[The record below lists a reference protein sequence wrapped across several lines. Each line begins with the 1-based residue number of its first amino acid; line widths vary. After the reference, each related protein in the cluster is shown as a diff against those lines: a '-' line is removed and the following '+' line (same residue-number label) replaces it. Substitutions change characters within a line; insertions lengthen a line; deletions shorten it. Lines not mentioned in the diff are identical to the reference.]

1 MVKRMKEPH
10 KIGYKIFLTILKPI
24 YKLYYHPR
32 IINKEVIPTEGPVI
46 ICSNHLHLFDQNTAL
61 LSTKRMIHY
70 MAKKEHLDGKFGW
83 FFKTVGCIRV
93 DREIHDETA
102 KSEAINLLKNGY
114 IVGLFPEGTRNQVF
128 GKEEIN
134 KKLYKLYQDELSY
147 KDFIKTLKNNQ
158 VCISEL
164 NLLDKLLADN
174 RITLKEYKENA
185 LNIYPYLEQLLE
197 NNIITKKEYASSQLL
212 PIKFGAVSL
221 AAKTGATIVPCA
233 VTGKYTFKDNHLNL
247 RFGTPFKVENI
258 TDLEEYRN
266 KLEQEIINLKLEGLE
281 DIKNN
286 RI

>member
-1 MVKRMKEPH
+1 MKEPH
-10 KIGYKIFLTILKPI
+10 KIGYKVLLTILKPI
-24 YKLYYHPR
+24 YKLYYRPT
-32 IINKEVIPTEGPVI
+32 IINKEAIPNEGPVI
-46 ICSNHLHLFDQNTAL
+46 ICSNHIHLFDQNTAL

-93 DREIHDETA
+93 DREIHDENA
-102 KSEAINLLKNGY
+102 KGEAINLLNNGY
-114 IVGLFPEGTRNQVF
+114 VIGLFPEGTRNQVF

-134 KKLYKLYQDELSY
+134 QKLYELYQDKLSY

-164 NLLDKLLADN
+164 NLLDKLLEDN

-185 LNIYPYLEQLLE
+185 LNIYPYLEKLFKK
-197 NNIITKKEYASSQLL
+197 NIITKEEYELSQLL

-233 VTGKYTFKDNHLNL
+233 VTGKYTSKTNHLNL

-258 TDLEEYRN
+258 SNLEEYRK
-266 KLEQEIINLKLEGLE
+266 KLEEDIINLKLEGLE

-286 RI
+286 KL

>member
-1 MVKRMKEPH
+1 MKEPH
-10 KIGYKIFLTILKPI
+10 KIGYKVLLTILKPI
-24 YKLYYHPR
+24 YKLYYRPT
-32 IINKEVIPTEGPVI
+32 IINKEAIPNEGPVI

-61 LSTKRMIHY
+61 ISTNRMIHY

-93 DREIHDETA
+93 DREIHDENA
-102 KSEAINLLKNGY
+102 KGEAINLLNNGY
-114 IVGLFPEGTRNQVF
+114 VIGLFPEGTRNQVF

-134 KKLYKLYQDELSY
+134 KKLYELYQDKLSY
-147 KDFIKTLKNNQ
+147 KNFIKTLKNNQ

-164 NLLDKLLADN
+164 NLLDKLLEDN

-185 LNIYPYLEQLLE
+185 LNIYPYLEKLVKK
-197 NNIITKKEYASSQLL
+197 NIITKEEYELSQLL

-233 VTGKYTFKDNHLNL
+233 VTGKYTSKNNHLNL

-258 TDLEEYRN
+258 SDLEEYRK
-266 KLEQEIINLKLEGLE
+266 KLEEDIINLKLEGLE

-286 RI
+286 KL